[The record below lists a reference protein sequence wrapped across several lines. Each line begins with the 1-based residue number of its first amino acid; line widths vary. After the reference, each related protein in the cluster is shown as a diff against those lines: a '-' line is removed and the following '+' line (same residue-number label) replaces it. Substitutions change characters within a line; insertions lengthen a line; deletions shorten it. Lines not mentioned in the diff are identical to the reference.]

1 MKTKIVEHLFYQQG
15 SAEVIAE
22 RLMSTA
28 QRLIVLI
35 SQRDPRSLG
44 CAFKPIP
51 PAALADAQQWTLLL
65 LRRLVAK
72 QQAPPPRWSGL
83 HAPSTGGSLPVHPA
97 SWNAASCLPP
107 CSPNS

>member
-1 MKTKIVEHLFYQQG
+1 MKTKIVEHLFDQQG
-15 SAEVIAE
+15 RAEVIAE

-28 QRLIVLI
+28 QRLIVFDFPER
-35 SQRDPRSLG
+35 SQVSG
-44 CAFKPIP
+44 ECFKPIP
-51 PAALADAQQWTLLL
+51 PAALADAPQWTLLL

-72 QQAPPPRWSGL
+72 QQASPPRWSGL